1 MLLVSYKEAVE
12 QGLSNYFTGKP
23 CKHGHIAERRV
34 SGRCCIVC
42 ANKCSVNW
50 AKNNLV
56 RAKEIKLKWNTS
68 NKEHEAKR
76 ARMWRKNNPDVYKQM
91 VKKWREKNAV
101 TYKAYMNLQAVKRY
115 TAELKRTPSWL
126 NDGQL
131 LEIEAIYNYCS
142 SLRRIGL
149 NYHVDHIVPLRGKTV
164 SGLHVPW
171 NLQVMSAKNNLA
183 KGNRILRCG

>member
-1 MLLVSYKEAVE
+1 MMLLVSYKEAVK

-23 CKHGHIAERRV
+23 CKNGHTAKRRV
-34 SGRCCIVC
+34 SGRCCTVC
-42 ANKCSVNW
+42 ANQSSVNW
-50 AKNNLV
+50 AKDNPV
-56 RAKEIKLKWNTS
+56 RAKEIRLKWDAD
-68 NKEHEAKR
+68 NKENEAKR
-76 ARMWRKNNPDVYKQM
+76 AKVWRKNNPTTHKRM
-91 VKKWREKNAV
+91 VKEWREKNAV

-131 LEIEAIYNYCS
+131 FEIEAIYNYCS

-171 NLQVMSAKNNLA
+171 NLQVMPAKDNLA
-183 KGNRILRCG
+183 KGNRI